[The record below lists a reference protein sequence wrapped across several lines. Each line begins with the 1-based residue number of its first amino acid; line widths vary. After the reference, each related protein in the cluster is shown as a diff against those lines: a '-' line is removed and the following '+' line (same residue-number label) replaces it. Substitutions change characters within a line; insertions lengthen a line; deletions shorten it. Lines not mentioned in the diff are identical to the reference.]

1 MKAGKF
7 ANDGGTTC
15 DTFFTV
21 NGYRTA
27 KRFIAE
33 CDAKRKEV
41 LEAGIDTADET
52 ELPTTQDIL
61 DDVNEGVGLDE
72 DNEYYNCWGITDHY
86 NSHPLSLVVGEDI
99 ILTDE

>member
-1 MKAGKF
+1 MRYV
-7 ANDGGTTC
+7 
-15 DTFFTV
+15 FTV
-21 NGYRTA
+21 SGYRTV

-33 CDAKRKEV
+33 CAAKRKEI
-41 LEAGIDTADET
+41 LDAGIDTADET

-72 DNEYYNCWGITDHY
+72 DNEYYNCWGVTDHFG
-86 NSHPLSLVVGEDI
+86 SQPLSLIVGEDL